1 MGTATQEPLDA
12 ARALS
17 SEISARAQ
25 EAEDLRTLPVDLVD
39 RIRAAGLFHLALPAT
54 YGGLECDPI
63 TIFDVVEELSRADGS
78 TGWTVFIGNSTSF
91 VAWLDP
97 VVAKEIIAGRPD
109 FISTGVFAPTGVARP
124 ADDDAGTLVVD
135 GHWTFN
141 SGCPHADW
149 FINGVMVMDGDAPRI
164 VDGRP
169 DWRFAY
175 YPASD
180 GEIVDTWHVAGLR
193 GTGSHDVVATG
204 VRVPIERTIAP
215 MFEPAQVD
223 APLYQLPFAVMLTA
237 FMSAFPLGIARRAL
251 DEFAT
256 LAAKKSRAIPPG
268 PTLAA
273 DEAVQVDL
281 ARAEAAVRSARA
293 YAREA
298 LAAAYERVCAGDE
311 VSVAQRND
319 VLMAGLHAG
328 RSARMATDAVF
339 ALAGGGALYDTS
351 PLQRCVRDLL
361 AGTQHIFYS
370 VARWKTGG
378 RVQLG
383 MDPGSFMF

>member
-1 MGTATQEPLDA
+1 MATVTQQPLDA
-12 ARALS
+12 ARALAP
-17 SEISARAQ
+17 EISARAQ

-39 RIRAAGLFHLALPAT
+39 RIRAAGLFHLGVPAA

-97 VVAKEIIAGRPD
+97 VAAKEIVAGRPD

-124 ADDDAGTLVVD
+124 ADDDPGTLVVD
-135 GHWTFN
+135 GRWTFN

-149 FINGVMVMDGDAPRI
+149 FINGVIVMDGDAPRI

-193 GTGSHDVVATG
+193 GTGSHDVVASG
-204 VRVPIERTIAP
+204 VRVPMERTIAP
-215 MFEPAQVD
+215 MFEPARVD
-223 APLYQLPFAVMLTA
+223 GPLYRQPFAVMLTA

-256 LAAKKSRAIPPG
+256 LATKKSRAIPPG

-273 DEAVQVDL
+273 DEAVQVEL
-281 ARAEAAVRSARA
+281 ARAEATVRAARA

-298 LAAAYERVCAGDE
+298 LAAAYESVCAGDE
-311 VSVAQRND
+311 VSLTQRND

-328 RSARMATDAVF
+328 RSARMATDTVF

-370 VARWKTGG
+370 VGRWKAGG
-378 RVQLG
+378 RIQLG
-383 MDPGSFMF
+383 MDPGTFMF